1 MHHASAYS
9 LAYLAFV
16 SLPIVYMLCVI
27 DVPNTTSASAF
38 YLMGIQHLLSLASFA
53 MLISMGESMMRSL
66 VALFSH
72 CGGAG
77 ESAKLYYTAA
87 KKEMEEE
94 GPRNQAMQAAFM
106 EVCANMNVM
115 LKKYPPTAGSSV
127 GAKKSGD
134 YDCDDSDSSRSVA
147 LTV

>member
-66 VALFSH
+66 VALYSH
-72 CGGAG
+72 CGAG

>member
-72 CGGAG
+72 CGAG

-115 LKKYPPTAGSSV
+115 LKKYPTAGSSV
-127 GAKKSGD
+127 GAKKTSGD

>member
-9 LAYLAFV
+9 LVYLAFV

-27 DVPNTTSASAF
+27 DVPNTTRASAF

-66 VALFSH
+66 VALYSH
-72 CGGAG
+72 CGAG

-94 GPRNQAMQAAFM
+94 GPRNQAMQSAFM

-115 LKKYPPTAGSSV
+115 LKKYPTAGSSV

-134 YDCDDSDSSRSVA
+134 YNCDDSDSSRSVA